1 MLVELGQVGHEIFDD
16 VGVGEGVDAGFVGG
30 VCWDA
35 TCAHERSASRDVWLE
50 LSRDVHKHASVLTP
64 SIFIAQLPQM
74 PSLQLRLN
82 VKVGSTS
89 FLIRINASSTIGP
102 VLFRSNL

>member
-1 MLVELGQVGHEIFDD
+1 MCLLGCGLNTQLVSVRAI
-16 VGVGEGVDAGFVGG
+16 
-30 VCWDA
+30 
-35 TCAHERSASRDVWLE
+35 WLY
-50 LSRDVHKHASVLTP
+50 SGRDVHKQASVLTP
-64 SIFIAQLPQM
+64 SMFMAQLPQI

-102 VLFRSNL
+102 VLFRSRVYDCIFGFSVGVSGDQR

>member
-1 MLVELGQVGHEIFDD
+1 MCLLGCGLYTQLVSVHAMWLDFDED
-16 VGVGEGVDAGFVGG
+16 
-30 VCWDA
+30 
-35 TCAHERSASRDVWLE
+35 L
-50 LSRDVHKHASVLTP
+50 HKQASVLTP
-64 SIFIAQLPQM
+64 SIFIAQLPQI

-102 VLFRSNL
+102 VLFKSSV